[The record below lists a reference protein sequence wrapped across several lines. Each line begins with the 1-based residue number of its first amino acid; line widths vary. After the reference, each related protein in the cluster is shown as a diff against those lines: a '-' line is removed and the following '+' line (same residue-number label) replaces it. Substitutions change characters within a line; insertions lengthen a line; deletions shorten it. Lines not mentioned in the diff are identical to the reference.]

1 MLSKAGY
8 RLLPAVCLICG
19 GFADAKMDCCSG
31 CAADLP
37 VARHACI
44 RCGLTLH
51 VAGELCGRC
60 SRRPPAFDRAWA
72 GYAYHHALQVLIR
85 RFKFQ
90 RNLAAGRV
98 LSALTARRLVA
109 LGAHR
114 PQALVPVPLH
124 WRRELWRGF
133 NQSRLLAG
141 VLSAQLGRLMV
152 LEALRRVRATP
163 GQSGLNVVER
173 RRNLR
178 HALEVTWRLHGLRHV
193 ALVDDVMT
201 TGTTLAICAAA
212 LKNAGVG
219 RVDVWMVARA

>member
-51 VAGELCGRC
+51 VAGKLCGRC

-98 LSALTARRLVA
+98 LAALTARRLVA

-141 VLSAQLGRLMV
+141 DLSAQLGQIPV
-152 LEALRRVRATP
+152 LEALRRVRATRA
-163 GQSGLNVVER
+163 QSGLKAVER

-178 HALEVTWRLHGLRHV
+178 GAFGVTGRLHGLRHV